1 MTSLANKIRRH
12 LKAGKKPKEIA
23 AMFGTSETY
32 VRVVRQ
38 RTTVEGFPR
47 HTPADLAWEF
57 NRRQFP
63 HHKDYHRQKA
73 KEHYCRRR
81 AAKENGDA

>member
-1 MTSLANKIRRH
+1 MTSLADKIRKQ

-32 VRVVRQ
+32 VRAVRQ

-47 HTPADLAWEF
+47 LTPADLAWAF

-63 HHKDYHRQKA
+63 HHKEYHRRKA
-73 KEHYCRRR
+73 KEYYWRRK
-81 AAKENGDA
+81 AAKENGAA